1 MRRPFVALAGLLV
14 ISAEATAQQRPN
26 PLKLAPRPTSPAITA
41 ADVMTRVYVFADD
54 SMMGRQTG
62 TVYHDK
68 GTNYIARELA
78 RLGLQPAGDSGTWFQ
93 RLPIVNHDLASS
105 ARLVVDGREFQPGR
119 DFLLRDAVDF
129 GARGK
134 ALKDN
139 PVVYGGAF
147 GEEGGMISPELAAGK
162 VIVFSLPTGWSANRG
177 LLTQRY
183 LGAAAIVVATL
194 DSVPQEM
201 RTDLQL
207 PSKTMAGVTPRL
219 EVPNYFYTSRAV
231 AAAMLG
237 APMSSLSVG
246 AAGKTV
252 SATVEYTESPAPG
265 ARNVIAVLPGSDPK
279 LRGQYVSIGA
289 HSDHD
294 GIVAPVDHDS
304 LYAFYHVVRP
314 NGADDGDKEATAED
328 LPRVRALLDS
338 LRKIHQLRRDS
349 IMNGAD
355 DDASGSMGLLEV
367 AEAFATAREKPKRSI
382 LFIWHVAEEQ
392 GMVGSR
398 YFTDNPTVPRDS
410 IVANINIDMI
420 GRGGAA
426 DVAGGGPGYLQLI
439 GSRRLSPELGDIVE
453 AEGAKFTPAFRF
465 DYQFDA
471 NGHPQQFYCRSD
483 HYMYARYGIPVV
495 FMSTGGHAE
504 YHQVT
509 DEPQYL
515 DYDQLARVSQLVYNV
530 AKVVGDLDHR
540 LAVTG
545 EKPDP
550 NGRCV
555 Q

>member
-1 MRRPFVALAGLLV
+1 MQRTFVALAGLLL
-14 ISAEATAQQRPN
+14 SAPADAQQRPN

-41 ADVMTRVYVFADD
+41 ADLMTRVYIFADD

-62 TVYHDK
+62 TVHHDK

-78 RLGLQPAGDSGTWFQ
+78 RLGLRPGGDSGTYFQ
-93 RLPIVNHDLASS
+93 RLPIVNRNLAPTT
-105 ARLVVDGREFQPGR
+105 RLIVDGRDFHGGR
-119 DFLLRDAVDF
+119 DFLLRDASDF

-134 ALKDN
+134 ELKDV
-139 PVVYGGAF
+139 PVVYGGPF
-147 GEEGGMISPELAAGK
+147 GEEARMIAPDQASGR
-162 VIVFSLPTGWSANRG
+162 VVVFSVPRGWQANRG

-183 LGAAAIVVATL
+183 LGAAAIVVASL
-194 DSVPQEM
+194 DEM
-201 RTDLQL
+201 PRDMRAELSL
-207 PSKTMAGVTPRL
+207 PSTTMAGLNPRL
-219 EVPNYFYTSRAV
+219 EVPNYYYASQS
-231 AAAMLG
+231 AAEAMFG
-237 APMSSLSVG
+237 APLSSLSTG
-246 AAGKTV
+246 SAGKTV
-252 SATVEYTESPAPG
+252 TAAVEYTESPAPG
-265 ARNVIAVLPGSDPK
+265 ARNVIALLPGSDPK

-289 HSDHD
+289 HSDHE
-294 GIVAPVDHDS
+294 GVGAPVDHDS

-314 NGADDGDKEATAED
+314 SGADDGDREAAAED
-328 LPRVRALLDS
+328 WPRVRALLDS
-338 LRKIHQLRRDS
+338 LRKTRVGRRDS
-349 IMNGAD
+349 IFNGAD

-398 YFTDNPTVPRDS
+398 YFTDHPTVPRDS

-420 GRGGAA
+420 GRGGSA
-426 DVAGGGPGYLQLI
+426 DIAGGGPGYLQLI

-453 AEGAKFTPAFRF
+453 AEGRKFTPAFRF

-530 AKVVGDLDHR
+530 AKTVGDLDHR
-540 LAVTG
+540 LAVQG